1 MMLSLLDRQ
10 SLSRNAELL
19 SLSLLY
25 SSLQFR
31 AQVHNQVLG
40 DADETIS
47 AGQCLGM
54 GWHSVG
60 AHHAVRHNAYS
71 WTLDKWHGGADKFGA
86 VHRWKWRQGM
96 NAKVI
101 KDVATRLVALFISS
115 ALGIITGTGVIDAF
129 SDSVSVPLWFQA
141 LQAGGAAVALVVYD
155 LSKSLTDGKLT
166 KDEIDSAFGIDRSK
180 HDDSI

>member
-1 MMLSLLDRQ
+1 
-10 SLSRNAELL
+10 
-19 SLSLLY
+19 
-25 SSLQFR
+25 
-31 AQVHNQVLG
+31 
-40 DADETIS
+40 
-47 AGQCLGM
+47 
-54 GWHSVG
+54 
-60 AHHAVRHNAYS
+60 
-71 WTLDKWHGGADKFGA
+71 
-86 VHRWKWRQGM
+86 M

-155 LSKSLTDGKLT
+155 LSNCLTDGKLT

-180 HDDSI
+180 HDDAI